1 MRWEFIDKKFKEN
14 KKIYLLQST
23 LATITIFLIL
33 LFLDV
38 LTHTAIIATLGA
50 TAFVVFAMPHSY
62 ISKMRVLKGGYIIGI
77 IVGCLCSYAAN
88 SHIIAINGN
97 EKIAYIIFGGL
108 AVGIAIFLMVVTNT
122 EHPPAAGMALGL
134 VLNKWD
140 YKTIIFIF
148 LALTV
153 MVLVKRALKSKLIDL
168 I

>member
-14 KKIYLLQST
+14 KKLYFLQSA
-23 LATITIFLIL
+23 LATFTIFLIL

-38 LTHTAIIATLGA
+38 VTHTAIIATLGA
-50 TAFVVFAMPHSY
+50 TAFVVFAMPHAY
-62 ISKMRVLKGGYIIGI
+62 ISKMRVLKGGYIIGM
-77 IVGCLCSYAAN
+77 IVGGLCSYAAN

-97 EKIAYIIFGGL
+97 EEIAYIIFGGL
-108 AVGIAIFLMVVTNT
+108 AVGIAILLMVVTNT

-148 LALTV
+148 QPIL
-153 MVLVKRALKSKLIDL
+153 
-168 I
+168 